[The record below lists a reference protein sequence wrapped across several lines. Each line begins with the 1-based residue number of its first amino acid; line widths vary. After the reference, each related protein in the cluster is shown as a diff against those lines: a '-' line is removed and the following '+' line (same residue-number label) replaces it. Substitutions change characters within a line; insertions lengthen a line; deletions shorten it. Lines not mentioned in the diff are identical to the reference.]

1 MFETPVVNRTAND
14 VKQVEN
20 RINNPKGALSHTM
33 LNRIEKNSQ
42 YLAALLN
49 SYNYNVEIE
58 VKTDWVREDYF
69 RPSDLDRIKRNVTA
83 LKDAYYSLPT
93 TPSLATGKKTI
104 NYVDANN
111 LEQIEKDLNDLIGYM
126 ENNFI
131 YCGVANCGQSRVWQQ
146 RFRKYNFELYTLK
159 NLLKPIENEN
169 FMVDSGSVACE
180 KSTTHTK
187 YGNNSL
193 LITGDEGDSEKYGV
207 SATSYPLEP
216 THLYYACVEV
226 YSETG
231 TGSIDFFWK
240 SASPSF
246 FGGKKV
252 YANTWTKW
260 SIVSNRSNF
269 TAGNYPYRL
278 DYNNGGV
285 ADQAW
290 FDGVMIIDLT
300 ATFGAGNEPTRAWC
314 DANIPYFVG
323 EKTIH
328 KIKEDENG

>member
-1 MFETPVVNRTAND
+1 MFETPVVDRTIND

-42 YLAALLN
+42 YLASLLN
-49 SYNYNVEIE
+49 SYNYKVDIK

-69 RPSDLDRIKRNVTA
+69 RPSDLDRIKENMK
-83 LKDAYYSLPT
+83 LKAAYVALPT
-93 TPSLATGKKTI
+93 TPSLVLGKKTI
-104 NYVDANN
+104 SHVDANN
-111 LEQIEKDLNDLIGYM
+111 MEQIEQDLEHLIRCM
-126 ENNFI
+126 TQNFI
-131 YCGVANCGQSRVWQQ
+131 YCGVPRMGRNRIWQQ

-159 NLLKPIENEN
+159 NLLKPISEEE
-169 FMVDSGSVACE
+169 FMVDGGTVACE
-180 KSTTHTK
+180 KSTTHVK
-187 YGNNSL
+187 YGVNSL
-193 LITGDEGDSEKYGV
+193 RITGDSGDNEKYGV
-207 SATSYPLEP
+207 STASYPLEP

-231 TGSIDFFWK
+231 EGSIDFFWK

-260 SIVSNRSNF
+260 SIVSDRSNF
-269 TAGNYPYRL
+269 AAGNYPYRL

-285 ADQAW
+285 ADNAW
-290 FDGVMIIDLT
+290 FDGAMIIDLT
-300 ATFGAGNEPTRAWC
+300 ATFGAGNEPSQDWC
-314 DANIPYFVG
+314 DKNISYFVG
-323 EKTIH
+323 EKIIH
-328 KIKEDENG
+328 KIKEDEK